1 MTLKIRVL
9 TIVAGAVALSGC
21 QTSFLRNE
29 FCNAE
34 PGQLFVG
41 QQADGASGLAIR
53 QATGADEVR
62 WAPPRTAMTM
72 EFKEG
77 RVTVAYDDAMNITAV
92 TCG

>member
-1 MTLKIRVL
+1 MKIRVL

-41 QQADGASGLAIR
+41 QKADGAAGLAIR

-62 WAPPRTAMTM
+62 WAPPRSAMTM
-72 EFKEG
+72 DFKEG
-77 RVTVAYDDAMNITAV
+77 RVTVAYDDAMTITAV

>member
-1 MTLKIRVL
+1 MKVRVL
-9 TIVAGAVALSGC
+9 TIIAGAVALSGC

-41 QQADGASGLAIR
+41 QKADGASGLAIR

>member
-1 MTLKIRVL
+1 MKIRVL

-34 PGQLFVG
+34 PGQLFIG
-41 QQADGASGLAIR
+41 QKADAASGLAIR
-53 QATGADEVR
+53 QATGTDEVR

>member
-1 MTLKIRVL
+1 MKIRIL
-9 TIVAGAVALSGC
+9 TIATIALALSGC
-21 QTSFLRNE
+21 QTFSHTR

-34 PGQLFVG
+34 PGQLFIG
-41 QQADGASGLAIR
+41 QKADAASGLAIR
-53 QATGADEVR
+53 QATGTDEVR

>member
-1 MTLKIRVL
+1 MK
-9 TIVAGAVALSGC
+9 AYALSAAASLALGAC
-21 QTSFLRNE
+21 ATTTLEND

-34 PGQLFVG
+34 PAQLFVG
-41 QQADGASGLAIR
+41 QKADGASGLAIR
-53 QATGADEVR
+53 QATGADTLR

-72 EFKEG
+72 EFAEG